1 MGFGSP
7 RARANRSLRG
17 DSFLRAGSF
26 GPAVLAA
33 AAAAIWTATATAQQS
48 AGPPPIPSLPSPSP
62 TPAAVAPA
70 PPPLATPAAPPPTP
84 AAPET
89 QAAPGAAPSAADRI
103 IGIRVVGYQTV
114 APDTIAHYLGIKVG
128 DPYDPEKLRQNFP
141 ALWEAGLLE
150 NARIEAER
158 SPEGVTLVV
167 TVEERPLVKDV
178 DYVGNKK
185 LSTSQIK
192 DALKDG
198 KVEVKAG
205 APLSL
210 RDVAHARSVISDFY
224 TAQGFRSAT
233 IDYRIDDISKTEK
246 KVVFLI
252 DEGDK
257 VKIESIEFTG
267 NTAIKSQTLRNAMK
281 KTKVATWWRFL
292 SDDTVYSQA
301 NYEADVESIKGVYQS
316 RGYKDVVVKDPI
328 LDVYVVNPKAK
339 PEKIKRRVRITIPIV
354 QGDKFFTNDITITR
368 VLPSGQ
374 PADPP
379 EVTVFPT
386 RMLLKEFKE
395 LPPGSV
401 LDRDKLVAGLA
412 TIETMYKTRGFIYWF
427 ADPVYKE
434 VGKDRVDVDIHMF
447 EGEKFY
453 LGRLEVQGNTL
464 TRDKVVRREFGLD
477 EGDVMDMEAVKKSIQ
492 KISQLGY
499 FKLGEEPQFSVRPDE
514 HKVDLVLKGQ
524 ETSRNEIQFG
534 AGYSGY
540 DGFFGQFSFQTR
552 NFLGRGEI
560 LGLSAQV
567 GKVSKFFD
575 LSYTV
580 PWFMDQNQSVG
591 ASLFSRNVI
600 YSTVQETTR
609 GGTLFYGKGL
619 SLFDSVSGLYSY
631 EDIHANYPVAQAPI
645 PPGQPLPAQKFVESN
660 GTTSSL
666 TPAYRYDSRNDPIN
680 PTRGFRLTAAVQIA
694 PDVFGGTNSFIKPT
708 LGSTIYIPVP
718 LPKNAVL
725 ALNGEFGW
733 VVAVG
738 NPAPST
744 SVTNGIPIFE
754 RFQLGGEQSMR
765 GYSQGAVVPLQPN
778 HMVFTDSLGRIL
790 GGNKYFVV
798 NVEYQFLNVGP
809 ATLLAF
815 GDFGNNY
822 YDTQNFSLTN
832 IRTAFG
838 MELRVFLPIFQA
850 PLRFIYA
857 INPNPIQPID
867 QYGFPLSSLTEKK
880 SGFTFSIGRT
890 F

>member
-1 MGFGSP
+1 M
-7 RARANRSLRG
+7 
-17 DSFLRAGSF
+17 RAGSF

-33 AAAAIWTATATAQQS
+33 AAAAIWSASAATAAAQQPP
-48 AGPPPIPSLPSPSP
+48 APPPIPAPSP
-62 TPAAVAPA
+62 TPAVSAPEVPA
-70 PPPLATPAAPPPTP
+70 PSLPPPGAQAPP
-84 AAPET
+84 APE
-89 QAAPGAAPSAADRI
+89 PSGGERI

-141 ALWEAGLLE
+141 SLWEAGLLE
-150 NARIEAER
+150 NAKIEAER

-167 TVEERPLVKDV
+167 TIEERPLVKDV
-178 DYVGNKK
+178 DFAGNKK

-198 KVEVKAG
+198 KAEVKAG

-267 NTAIKSQTLRNAMK
+267 NTAISAQALRNAMK

-301 NYEADVESIKGVYQS
+301 NYEADVESIKAAYQAK
-316 RGYKDVVVKDPI
+316 GYKDVVVKDPI

-339 PEKIKRRVRITIPIV
+339 PEKTKRRVRITIPIV
-354 QGDKFFTNDITITR
+354 QGDKFYTNDITITR

-386 RMLLKEFKE
+386 HVLLKEFKD

-434 VGKDRVDVDIHMF
+434 VGSNKVDVDIHMF

-552 NFLGRGEI
+552 NFLGRGEV

-567 GKVSKFFD
+567 GKVSKFYD

-580 PWFMDQNQSVG
+580 PWFMDKNQSVG
-591 ASLFSRNVI
+591 ASIFSRNVI
-600 YSTVQETTR
+600 YSTVQQTSR
-609 GGTLFYGKGL
+609 GATLFYAKGIG
-619 SLFDSVSGLYSY
+619 LFDSVSGLYSY
-631 EDIHANYPVAQAPI
+631 EDVHANYPVAQAPI
-645 PPGQPLPAQKFVESN
+645 PPGQPAPAQKFVATS
-660 GTTSSL
+660 GSISSL

-694 PDVFGGTNSFIKPT
+694 PDIFGGTNSFIKPT

-725 ALNGEFGW
+725 ALNGEIGYLL
-733 VVAVG
+733 AVG
-738 NPAPST
+738 NPAPSP
-744 SVTNGIPIFE
+744 SITNGLPIFQ

-765 GYSQGAVVPLQPN
+765 GYAQGAVVPLQPVT
-778 HMVFTDSLGRIL
+778 HMVFTDSQGAIL
-790 GGNKYFVV
+790 GGNKYFVI

-822 YDTQNFSLTN
+822 FDTQSISFSN

-867 QYGFPLSSLTEKK
+867 QYGFPLPSLQEKK
-880 SGFTFSIGRT
+880 SGFTFSIGRS

>member
-1 MGFGSP
+1 M
-7 RARANRSLRG
+7 
-17 DSFLRAGSF
+17 GSF
-26 GPAVLAA
+26 GAAVLAA
-33 AAAAIWTATATAQQS
+33 AVTAVSTGSAVAQQP
-48 AGPPPIPSLPSPSP
+48 AGPPPVPTLPSP
-62 TPAAVAPA
+62 TPAVPPPAAPASTVPSAPA
-70 PPPLATPAAPPPTP
+70 PTPAVPAPEAPPA
-84 AAPET
+84 AAPV
-89 QAAPGAAPSAADRI
+89 GGDRI
-103 IGIRVVGYQTV
+103 LGIRVVGYQTV

-128 DPYDPEKLRQNFP
+128 DPYDPEKLRKNFP

-150 NARIEAER
+150 NAKIEAER

-167 TVEERPLVKDV
+167 TIEERPVVKDV

-198 KVEVKAG
+198 KAEITVG
-205 APLSL
+205 APLSA

-224 TAQGFRSAT
+224 TTQGFRSAT
-233 IDYRIDDISKTEK
+233 IDYRVDDISKTDK

-267 NTAIKSQTLRNAMK
+267 NTDVKSQTLRNAMK

-301 NYEADVESIKGVYQS
+301 NYEADVENIKGVYQS

-354 QGDKFFTNDITITR
+354 EGDKFYTNDITITR
-368 VLPSGQ
+368 VLQSGQ

-379 EVTVFPT
+379 EISVFPT
-386 RMLLKEFKE
+386 KLLLKKFTE

-412 TIETMYKTRGFIYWF
+412 DIETMYKTRGYIYWF

-434 VGKDRVDVDIHMF
+434 VGKDHVDVDIKMF

-499 FKLGEEPQFSVRPDE
+499 FKLGEEPQFSVRPEE

-552 NFLGRGEI
+552 NFLGRGEV

-591 ASLFSRNVI
+591 ASIFSRNVI
-600 YSTVQETTR
+600 YSTVQQTSR
-609 GGTLFYGKGL
+609 GATLFYGRGIG
-619 SLFDSVSGLYSY
+619 LFDSISGLYSY

-645 PPGQPLPAQKFVESN
+645 PPGQPLPAQKFVDTQ
-660 GTTSSL
+660 GTISSL

-694 PDVFGGTNSFIKPT
+694 PDLFGGTNSFIKPT

-725 ALNGEFGW
+725 ALNGEIGYLL
-733 VVAVG
+733 AVG
-738 NPAPST
+738 NPAPSPSIT
-744 SVTNGIPIFE
+744 DGLPIFQ

-778 HMVFTDSLGRIL
+778 HMVFTDAQGAIL

-798 NVEYQFLNVGP
+798 NVEYQFLNIGP

-822 YDTQNFSLTN
+822 YDTQNISLTN

-867 QYGFPLSSLTEKK
+867 QYGFPLPNLTEKK